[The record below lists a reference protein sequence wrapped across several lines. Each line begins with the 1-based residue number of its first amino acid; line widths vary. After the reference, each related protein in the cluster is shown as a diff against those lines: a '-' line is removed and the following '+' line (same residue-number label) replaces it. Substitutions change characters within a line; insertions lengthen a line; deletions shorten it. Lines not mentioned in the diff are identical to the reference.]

1 MAHVGVGTLD
11 AAIPA
16 VLTATVGSV
25 GASFFGLDA
34 SEWQAV
40 FAGVAALGTLVAA
53 FVAWK
58 ALSYF
63 RSQAAELKKANAA
76 TRAQVHAAVRPAIT
90 VEPAGFR
97 AAHEFELTIGIGPGQ
112 PIRHVT
118 TSVKFEGRD
127 VAAECE
133 PSVRAEVEPVAF
145 LGLLIRAS
153 GVTVGDRATL
163 CLTYRDS
170 LGSRVTITYPLIAIN
185 PAQLLLSR
193 DLDRESKFSD
203 DLSS

>member
-11 AAIPA
+11 AAIPS

-63 RSQAAELKKANAA
+63 RSQKIG
-76 TRAQVHAAVRPAIT
+76 RA
-90 VEPAGFR
+90 
-97 AAHEFELTIGIGPGQ
+97 
-112 PIRHVT
+112 HV
-118 TSVKFEGRD
+118 
-127 VAAECE
+127 
-133 PSVRAEVEPVAF
+133 
-145 LGLLIRAS
+145 
-153 GVTVGDRATL
+153 
-163 CLTYRDS
+163 
-170 LGSRVTITYPLIAIN
+170 
-185 PAQLLLSR
+185 
-193 DLDRESKFSD
+193 
-203 DLSS
+203 